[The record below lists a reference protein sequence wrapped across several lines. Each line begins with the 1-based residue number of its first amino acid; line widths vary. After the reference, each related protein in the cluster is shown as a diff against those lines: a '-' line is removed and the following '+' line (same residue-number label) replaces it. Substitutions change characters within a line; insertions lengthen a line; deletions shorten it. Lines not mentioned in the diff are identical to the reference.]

1 MNGAGW
7 RAQQRT
13 WRGWVAKLFLAGMG
27 IKNPTFS
34 TNDAGGWGGW
44 IPVDETMVF
53 GLTSKT

>member
-1 MNGAGW
+1 
-7 RAQQRT
+7 
-13 WRGWVAKLFLAGMG
+13 MG